1 MSWSEFYIIVSG
13 LITLVLLIVA
23 FPWLRNKSHAKQDS
37 LSNTQIVKQRLA
49 ELDRE
54 VQEGLISEHDKR
66 QAVDELK
73 LALVDESAFQSHKTG
88 NAKLPLAIGAVLAIA
103 CGVIVY
109 AQVNQ
114 MGRVTQASQAIE
126 ALPELSQQLASGNAN
141 NLTQQDIASL
151 ALAIRQRL
159 REEPEDDTGWMYFGR
174 LMLSI
179 GQEVQAIEALPEL
192 SQQLASGNANNLTQ
206 QDIASLA
213 LAIRQRLR
221 EEPEDDTGWM
231 YFGRLMLSIGQEV
244 QAIEAI
250 DKAVSLAPSNSAN
263 RITLAQALMTTGDV
277 NNLERAQ
284 SILLG
289 LLNDNPANDNLAL
302 MMAVVSAQLG
312 DLENTQRFY
321 KQVEGKL
328 PADSDMAQ
336 RLVARI
342 KELKGNT
349 NEMAAL
355 QNTGIEP
362 ANVSTAQSDSSEAQ
376 TGFNITVRLSDDANT
391 KAPKEGFLIVFAQDA
406 NSDNK
411 MPAAVV
417 KLPIEDFPVSVTLT
431 TENAMMPQFTLA
443 TLSDVVVTARLSKD
457 GNVAV
462 AKGEW
467 QGSVSASVT
476 ANEISSLSVIIDKE
490 L

>member
-13 LITLVLLIVA
+13 LITLVLLIIA
-23 FPWLRNKSHAKQDS
+23 FPWLRSKNHAKQDS
-37 LSNTQIVKQRLA
+37 LSNTQIVKQRLV
-49 ELDRE
+49 ELERE

-73 LALVDESAFQSHKTG
+73 LALVDESAFESHKTG
-88 NAKLPLAIGAVLAIA
+88 NAKLPLAIGGVLALV
-103 CGVIVY
+103 CGIVVY

-114 MGRVTQASQAIE
+114 MGRVAKAQQAID

-141 NLTQQDIASL
+141 NLTQEDIASL

-159 REEPEDDTGWMYFGR
+159 REEP
-174 LMLSI
+174 
-179 GQEVQAIEALPEL
+179 Q
-192 SQQLASGNANNLTQ
+192 
-206 QDIASLA
+206 
-213 LAIRQRLR
+213 
-221 EEPEDDTGWM
+221 DDTGWM

-250 DKAVSLAPSNSAN
+250 DKAVSLSPSNSAN

-289 LLNDNPANDNLAL
+289 LLQDTPQNDNLAL

-312 DLENTQRFY
+312 DLDNTRRFY
-321 KQVEGKL
+321 QQVEGKL
-328 PADSDMAQ
+328 PSDSDMAQ
-336 RLVARI
+336 RLSARI
-342 KELKGNT
+342 KELEGN
-349 NEMAAL
+349 
-355 QNTGIEP
+355 
-362 ANVSTAQSDSSEAQ
+362 SSEMVLLQ
-376 TGFNITVRLSDDANT
+376 TGGTVQKQPSVNDGGNAIETGFDVTVSLSKEADAN
-391 KAPKEGFLIVFAQDA
+391 APKAGFLIVFAQDA

-417 KLPIEDFPVSVTLT
+417 KLPIEDFPISVSLT
-431 TENAMMPQFTLA
+431 TDNAMMPQFTLA
-443 TLSDVVVTARLSKD
+443 TLSEVVITARLSID

-462 AKGEW
+462 SEGEW
-467 QGSVSASVT
+467 QGSTEATVV
-476 ANEISSLSVIIDKE
+476 ANELSSLSVIINKE

>member
-1 MSWSEFYIIVSG
+1 M
-13 LITLVLLIVA
+13 
-23 FPWLRNKSHAKQDS
+23 
-37 LSNTQIVKQRLA
+37 
-49 ELDRE
+49 
-54 VQEGLISEHDKR
+54 QEGLISEHDKR

-179 GQEVQAIEALPEL
+179 GQEVQAIEA
-192 SQQLASGNANNLTQ
+192 
-206 QDIASLA
+206 
-213 LAIRQRLR
+213 
-221 EEPEDDTGWM
+221 
-231 YFGRLMLSIGQEV
+231 
-244 QAIEAI
+244 I

-289 LLNDNPANDNLAL
+289 LLNDNPENDNLAL

-342 KELKGNT
+342 KELQGNT
-349 NEMAAL
+349 SEMAAL
-355 QNTGIEP
+355 QNTAAEITDT
-362 ANVSTAQSDSSEAQ
+362 STAQNASSEAKNATSEAQSDSSEAQ
-376 TGFNITVRLSDDANT
+376 TGFNITVNLSDDANT
-391 KAPKEGFLIVFAQDA
+391 KAPKDGFLIVFAQDA

-462 AKGEW
+462 SKGEW

>member
-23 FPWLRNKSHAKQDS
+23 FPWLRNKNHAKQDS

-179 GQEVQAIEALPEL
+179 GQEVQAIEA
-192 SQQLASGNANNLTQ
+192 
-206 QDIASLA
+206 
-213 LAIRQRLR
+213 
-221 EEPEDDTGWM
+221 
-231 YFGRLMLSIGQEV
+231 
-244 QAIEAI
+244 I

-289 LLNDNPANDNLAL
+289 LLNDNPENDNLAL

-321 KQVEGKL
+321 QQVEGKL

-355 QNTGIEP
+355 QNTAAEITDT
-362 ANVSTAQSDSSEAQ
+362 STAQNASSEAKNTNGEAQ
-376 TGFNITVRLSDDANT
+376 TGFNITVNLSDEAST
-391 KAPKEGFLIVFAQDA
+391 KAPKDGFLIVFAQDA

-467 QGSVSASVT
+467 QGSVSASVA

>member
-23 FPWLRNKSHAKQDS
+23 FPWLRNKNHAKQDS

-114 MGRVTQASQAIE
+114 MGRVTQVS
-126 ALPELSQQLASGNAN
+126 
-141 NLTQQDIASL
+141 
-151 ALAIRQRL
+151 
-159 REEPEDDTGWMYFGR
+159 
-174 LMLSI
+174 
-179 GQEVQAIEALPEL
+179 QAIEALPEL

-342 KELKGNT
+342 KELQGNT
-349 NEMAAL
+349 SEMAAL
-355 QNTGIEP
+355 QNTGAEITDTPTAQNASSE
-362 ANVSTAQSDSSEAQ
+362 AKNASSEAQSDSSEAQ
-376 TGFNITVRLSDDANT
+376 TGFNITVNLSDDANT

>member
-23 FPWLRNKSHAKQDS
+23 FPWLRNKNHAKQDS

-114 MGRVTQASQAIE
+114 MGRVTQAS
-126 ALPELSQQLASGNAN
+126 
-141 NLTQQDIASL
+141 
-151 ALAIRQRL
+151 
-159 REEPEDDTGWMYFGR
+159 
-174 LMLSI
+174 
-179 GQEVQAIEALPEL
+179 QAIEALPEL

-342 KELKGNT
+342 KELQGNT
-349 NEMAAL
+349 SEMAAL
-355 QNTGIEP
+355 QNTAAEITDT
-362 ANVSTAQSDSSEAQ
+362 STAQNASSEAKNASSEAQSDSSEAQ
-376 TGFNITVRLSDDANT
+376 TGFNITVNLSDDAST
-391 KAPKEGFLIVFAQDA
+391 EAPKDGFLIVFAQDA

-462 AKGEW
+462 SKGEW

>member
-23 FPWLRNKSHAKQDS
+23 FPWLRNKNHAKQDS

-114 MGRVTQASQAIE
+114 MGRVTQAS
-126 ALPELSQQLASGNAN
+126 
-141 NLTQQDIASL
+141 
-151 ALAIRQRL
+151 
-159 REEPEDDTGWMYFGR
+159 
-174 LMLSI
+174 
-179 GQEVQAIEALPEL
+179 QAIEALPEL

-342 KELKGNT
+342 KELQGNT
-349 NEMAAL
+349 SEMAAL
-355 QNTGIEP
+355 QNTGAEITDTPTAQNASSE
-362 ANVSTAQSDSSEAQ
+362 AKNTSSEAQSDSSEAQ
-376 TGFNITVRLSDDANT
+376 TGFNITVNLSDDANT

>member
-23 FPWLRNKSHAKQDS
+23 FPWLRNKNHAKQDS

-103 CGVIVY
+103 CGVVVY

-114 MGRVTQASQAIE
+114 MGRVTQAS
-126 ALPELSQQLASGNAN
+126 
-141 NLTQQDIASL
+141 
-151 ALAIRQRL
+151 
-159 REEPEDDTGWMYFGR
+159 
-174 LMLSI
+174 
-179 GQEVQAIEALPEL
+179 QAIEALPEL

-342 KELKGNT
+342 KELQGNT
-349 NEMAAL
+349 SEMVAL
-355 QNTGIEP
+355 QNTAAEI
-362 ANVSTAQSDSSEAQ
+362 TDTTIAQNASSEAQNDSSKAQ
-376 TGFNITVRLSDDANT
+376 TGFNITVNLSDDASIE
-391 KAPKEGFLIVFAQDA
+391 APKDGFLIVFAQDA

-462 AKGEW
+462 SKGEW

>member
-23 FPWLRNKSHAKQDS
+23 FPWLRNKNHAKQDS

-179 GQEVQAIEALPEL
+179 GQEVQAIEA
-192 SQQLASGNANNLTQ
+192 
-206 QDIASLA
+206 
-213 LAIRQRLR
+213 
-221 EEPEDDTGWM
+221 
-231 YFGRLMLSIGQEV
+231 
-244 QAIEAI
+244 I
-250 DKAVSLAPSNSAN
+250 DKAVSLAPSNTAN

-321 KQVEGKL
+321 QQVEGKL

-462 AKGEW
+462 SKGEW

>member
-23 FPWLRNKSHAKQDS
+23 FPWLRNKNHAKQDS

-179 GQEVQAIEALPEL
+179 GQEVQAIEA
-192 SQQLASGNANNLTQ
+192 
-206 QDIASLA
+206 
-213 LAIRQRLR
+213 
-221 EEPEDDTGWM
+221 
-231 YFGRLMLSIGQEV
+231 
-244 QAIEAI
+244 I

-328 PADSDMAQ
+328 PVDSDMAQ

-342 KELKGNT
+342 KELQGNT
-349 NEMAAL
+349 SEMAAL
-355 QNTGIEP
+355 QNTAAEITDT
-362 ANVSTAQSDSSEAQ
+362 STAQNASSEAKNASSEAQSDSSEAQ
-376 TGFNITVRLSDDANT
+376 TGFNITVNLSDDAYI
-391 KAPKEGFLIVFAQDA
+391 KAPKDGFLIVFAQDA

-462 AKGEW
+462 SKGEW

>member
-23 FPWLRNKSHAKQDS
+23 FPWLRNKNHAKQDS

-114 MGRVTQASQAIE
+114 MGRVAQAA
-126 ALPELSQQLASGNAN
+126 
-141 NLTQQDIASL
+141 
-151 ALAIRQRL
+151 
-159 REEPEDDTGWMYFGR
+159 
-174 LMLSI
+174 
-179 GQEVQAIEALPEL
+179 QAIEALPEL

-342 KELKGNT
+342 KELQGNT
-349 NEMAAL
+349 SAMAAL
-355 QNTGIEP
+355 QNTAAEITDT
-362 ANVSTAQSDSSEAQ
+362 STAQNASSEAKNASSEAQSDSSEAQ
-376 TGFNITVRLSDDANT
+376 TGFNITVNLSDDANT

>member
-23 FPWLRNKSHAKQDS
+23 FPWLRNKNHAKQDS
-37 LSNTQIVKQRLA
+37 LSNTQIVKQRLD

-73 LALVDESAFQSHKTG
+73 LALVDESAFQSQKTG

-114 MGRVTQASQAIE
+114 MGRVAQAS
-126 ALPELSQQLASGNAN
+126 
-141 NLTQQDIASL
+141 
-151 ALAIRQRL
+151 
-159 REEPEDDTGWMYFGR
+159 
-174 LMLSI
+174 
-179 GQEVQAIEALPEL
+179 QAIEALPEL

-289 LLNDNPANDNLAL
+289 LLNDNPENDNLAL

-312 DLENTQRFY
+312 DLENTERFY
-321 KQVEGKL
+321 QQVEGKL

-355 QNTGIEP
+355 QNTGIEH

-376 TGFNITVRLSDDANT
+376 TGFNITVNLSDGANI

-462 AKGEW
+462 TKGEW

>member
-23 FPWLRNKSHAKQDS
+23 FPWLRNKNHAKQDS

-114 MGRVTQASQAIE
+114 MGRVTQAS
-126 ALPELSQQLASGNAN
+126 
-141 NLTQQDIASL
+141 
-151 ALAIRQRL
+151 
-159 REEPEDDTGWMYFGR
+159 
-174 LMLSI
+174 
-179 GQEVQAIEALPEL
+179 QAIEALPEL

-342 KELKGNT
+342 KELQGNT
-349 NEMAAL
+349 SEMAAL
-355 QNTGIEP
+355 QNTGAEITDTPTAQNASSE
-362 ANVSTAQSDSSEAQ
+362 AKNASSEAQSDSSEAQ
-376 TGFNITVRLSDDANT
+376 TGFNITVNLSDDASIE
-391 KAPKEGFLIVFAQDA
+391 APKDGFLIVFAQDA

-462 AKGEW
+462 SKGEW

>member
-179 GQEVQAIEALPEL
+179 GQEVQAIEA
-192 SQQLASGNANNLTQ
+192 
-206 QDIASLA
+206 
-213 LAIRQRLR
+213 
-221 EEPEDDTGWM
+221 
-231 YFGRLMLSIGQEV
+231 
-244 QAIEAI
+244 I

-328 PADSDMAQ
+328 PVDSDMAQ

-342 KELKGNT
+342 KELQGNT
-349 NEMAAL
+349 SEMAAL
-355 QNTGIEP
+355 QNTAAEITDT
-362 ANVSTAQSDSSEAQ
+362 SIAQDASSEAKNTNSEAQ
-376 TGFNITVRLSDDANT
+376 TGFNITVNLSDDASIE
-391 KAPKEGFLIVFAQDA
+391 APKDGFLIVFAQDA

-417 KLPIEDFPVSVTLT
+417 KLPIEEFPVSVTLT

-462 AKGEW
+462 SKGEW

>member
-13 LITLVLLIVA
+13 LITLVLLIVS
-23 FPWLRNKSHAKQDS
+23 FPWLRNKNHAKQDS

-114 MGRVTQASQAIE
+114 MGRVTQAS
-126 ALPELSQQLASGNAN
+126 
-141 NLTQQDIASL
+141 
-151 ALAIRQRL
+151 
-159 REEPEDDTGWMYFGR
+159 
-174 LMLSI
+174 
-179 GQEVQAIEALPEL
+179 QAIEALPEL

-342 KELKGNT
+342 KELQGNT
-349 NEMAAL
+349 SEMAAL
-355 QNTGIEP
+355 QNTAAEITDTPTAQNASSE
-362 ANVSTAQSDSSEAQ
+362 AKNASSEAQSDSSEAQ
-376 TGFNITVRLSDDANT
+376 TGFNITVNLSDDAST
-391 KAPKEGFLIVFAQDA
+391 EAPKDGFLIVFAQDA

-417 KLPIEDFPVSVTLT
+417 KLPIDDFPVSVTLT

-443 TLSDVVVTARLSKD
+443 TLSDVMVTARLSKD

-462 AKGEW
+462 SKGEW

>member
-114 MGRVTQASQAIE
+114 MGRVAQAA
-126 ALPELSQQLASGNAN
+126 
-141 NLTQQDIASL
+141 
-151 ALAIRQRL
+151 
-159 REEPEDDTGWMYFGR
+159 
-174 LMLSI
+174 
-179 GQEVQAIEALPEL
+179 QAIEALPEL

>member
-114 MGRVTQASQAIE
+114 MGRVAQAA
-126 ALPELSQQLASGNAN
+126 
-141 NLTQQDIASL
+141 
-151 ALAIRQRL
+151 
-159 REEPEDDTGWMYFGR
+159 
-174 LMLSI
+174 
-179 GQEVQAIEALPEL
+179 QAIEALPEL

-328 PADSDMAQ
+328 PAESDMEQ

-342 KELKGNT
+342 KELQGNT
-349 NEMAAL
+349 SEMVAL
-355 QNTGIEP
+355 QNTGAEITDTP
-362 ANVSTAQSDSSEAQ
+362 TAQNANSEAKNTNSEAQ
-376 TGFNITVRLSDDANT
+376 TGFNITVNLSDDAST
-391 KAPKEGFLIVFAQDA
+391 KAPKDGFLIVFAQDA

-417 KLPIEDFPVSVTLT
+417 KLPIEHFPVSVTLT

>member
-1 MSWSEFYIIVSG
+1 
-13 LITLVLLIVA
+13 
-23 FPWLRNKSHAKQDS
+23 
-37 LSNTQIVKQRLA
+37 
-49 ELDRE
+49 
-54 VQEGLISEHDKR
+54 
-66 QAVDELK
+66 
-73 LALVDESAFQSHKTG
+73 
-88 NAKLPLAIGAVLAIA
+88 
-103 CGVIVY
+103 
-109 AQVNQ
+109 
-114 MGRVTQASQAIE
+114 
-126 ALPELSQQLASGNAN
+126 
-141 NLTQQDIASL
+141 
-151 ALAIRQRL
+151 
-159 REEPEDDTGWMYFGR
+159 
-174 LMLSI
+174 
-179 GQEVQAIEALPEL
+179 
-192 SQQLASGNANNLTQ
+192 
-206 QDIASLA
+206 
-213 LAIRQRLR
+213 
-221 EEPEDDTGWM
+221 M

-289 LLNDNPANDNLAL
+289 LLNDNPENDNLAL

-321 KQVEGKL
+321 QQVEGKL

-467 QGSVSASVT
+467 QGSVSASVA

>member
-13 LITLVLLIVA
+13 LITLVLLIIA
-23 FPWLRNKSHAKQDS
+23 FPWLRSKNHAKQDS
-37 LSNTQIVKQRLA
+37 LSNTQIVKQRLV
-49 ELDRE
+49 ELERE

-73 LALVDESAFQSHKTG
+73 LALVDESAFESLKTG
-88 NAKLPLAIGAVLAIA
+88 NAKLPLAIGGVLALV
-103 CGVIVY
+103 CGIVVY

-114 MGRVTQASQAIE
+114 VGRVAKAQQAID

-141 NLTQQDIASL
+141 NLTQEDIASL

-159 REEPEDDTGWMYFGR
+159 REEP
-174 LMLSI
+174 
-179 GQEVQAIEALPEL
+179 Q
-192 SQQLASGNANNLTQ
+192 
-206 QDIASLA
+206 
-213 LAIRQRLR
+213 
-221 EEPEDDTGWM
+221 DDTGWM

-250 DKAVSLAPSNSAN
+250 DKAVSLSPSNSAN

-289 LLNDNPANDNLAL
+289 LLQDTPQNDNLAL

-312 DLENTQRFY
+312 DLDNTRRFY
-321 KQVEGKL
+321 QQVEGKL
-328 PADSDMAQ
+328 PSDSDMAQ
-336 RLVARI
+336 RLSARI
-342 KELKGNT
+342 KELEDN
-349 NEMAAL
+349 
-355 QNTGIEP
+355 
-362 ANVSTAQSDSSEAQ
+362 SSEMVLLQTAGTVQ
-376 TGFNITVRLSDDANT
+376 KQPSVNNDGNAIETGFDVTVSLSKEADAN
-391 KAPKEGFLIVFAQDA
+391 APKAGFLIVFAQDA

-417 KLPIEDFPVSVTLT
+417 KLPIEDFPISVSLT
-431 TENAMMPQFTLA
+431 TDNAMMPQFTLA
-443 TLSDVVVTARLSKD
+443 TLSEVVITARLSKD

-462 AKGEW
+462 SEGEW
-467 QGSVSASVT
+467 QGSTEATVV
-476 ANEISSLSVIIDKE
+476 ANELSSLSVIINKE

>member
-114 MGRVTQASQAIE
+114 MGRVAQAA
-126 ALPELSQQLASGNAN
+126 
-141 NLTQQDIASL
+141 
-151 ALAIRQRL
+151 
-159 REEPEDDTGWMYFGR
+159 
-174 LMLSI
+174 
-179 GQEVQAIEALPEL
+179 QAIEALPEL

-328 PADSDMAQ
+328 PVDSDMAQ

-342 KELKGNT
+342 KELQGNT
-349 NEMAAL
+349 SEMAAL
-355 QNTGIEP
+355 QNTAAEITDT
-362 ANVSTAQSDSSEAQ
+362 STAQNASSEAKNASSEAQSDSSEAQ
-376 TGFNITVRLSDDANT
+376 TGFNITVNLSDDASIE
-391 KAPKEGFLIVFAQDA
+391 APKDGFLIVFAQDA

-462 AKGEW
+462 SKGEW

>member
-13 LITLVLLIVA
+13 LITLVLLIIA
-23 FPWLRNKSHAKQDS
+23 FPWLRSKNHAKQDS
-37 LSNTQIVKQRLA
+37 LSNTQIVKQRLV
-49 ELDRE
+49 ELERE

-73 LALVDESAFQSHKTG
+73 LALVDESAFESHKTG
-88 NAKLPLAIGAVLAIA
+88 NAKLPLAIGGVLALV
-103 CGVIVY
+103 CGIVVY

-114 MGRVTQASQAIE
+114 VGRVAKAQQAID

-141 NLTQQDIASL
+141 NLTQEDIANL

-159 REEPEDDTGWMYFGR
+159 REEP
-174 LMLSI
+174 
-179 GQEVQAIEALPEL
+179 Q
-192 SQQLASGNANNLTQ
+192 
-206 QDIASLA
+206 
-213 LAIRQRLR
+213 
-221 EEPEDDTGWM
+221 DDTGWM

-250 DKAVSLAPSNSAN
+250 DKAVSLSPSNSAN

-289 LLNDNPANDNLAL
+289 LLQDTPQNDNLAL

-312 DLENTQRFY
+312 DLDNTRRFY
-321 KQVEGKL
+321 QQVEGKL
-328 PADSDMAQ
+328 PSDSDMAQ
-336 RLVARI
+336 RLSARI
-342 KELKGNT
+342 KELEGN
-349 NEMAAL
+349 
-355 QNTGIEP
+355 
-362 ANVSTAQSDSSEAQ
+362 SSEMVLLQ
-376 TGFNITVRLSDDANT
+376 TGGTVQKQPIVNNDGNAIETGFDVTVSLSKEADAN
-391 KAPKEGFLIVFAQDA
+391 APKAGFLIVFAQDA

-417 KLPIEDFPVSVTLT
+417 KLPIEDFPISVSLT
-431 TENAMMPQFTLA
+431 TDNAMMPQFTLA
-443 TLSDVVVTARLSKD
+443 TLSEVVITARLSID
-457 GNVAV
+457 SNVAV
-462 AKGEW
+462 SEGEW
-467 QGSVSASVT
+467 QGSTEATVV
-476 ANEISSLSVIIDKE
+476 ANELSSLSVIINKE

>member
-23 FPWLRNKSHAKQDS
+23 FPWLRNKNHAKQDS

-179 GQEVQAIEALPEL
+179 GQEVQAIEA
-192 SQQLASGNANNLTQ
+192 
-206 QDIASLA
+206 
-213 LAIRQRLR
+213 
-221 EEPEDDTGWM
+221 
-231 YFGRLMLSIGQEV
+231 
-244 QAIEAI
+244 I
-250 DKAVSLAPSNSAN
+250 DKAVSLAPSNTAN

-289 LLNDNPANDNLAL
+289 LLNDNPENDNLAL

-462 AKGEW
+462 SKGEW

>member
-73 LALVDESAFQSHKTG
+73 LALVDESAFQSHRTG

-114 MGRVTQASQAIE
+114 MGRVAQAS
-126 ALPELSQQLASGNAN
+126 
-141 NLTQQDIASL
+141 
-151 ALAIRQRL
+151 
-159 REEPEDDTGWMYFGR
+159 
-174 LMLSI
+174 
-179 GQEVQAIEALPEL
+179 QAIEALPEL

-342 KELKGNT
+342 KELQGNT
-349 NEMAAL
+349 SAMAAL
-355 QNTGIEP
+355 QNTAAEITDT
-362 ANVSTAQSDSSEAQ
+362 STAQNASSEAKNASSEAQSDSSEAQ
-376 TGFNITVRLSDDANT
+376 TGFNITVNLSDDANT

>member
-23 FPWLRNKSHAKQDS
+23 FPWLRNKNHAKQDS

-73 LALVDESAFQSHKTG
+73 LALVDESAFKSHKTG

-103 CGVIVY
+103 SGVIVY

-126 ALPELSQQLASGNAN
+126 S
-141 NLTQQDIASL
+141 
-151 ALAIRQRL
+151 
-159 REEPEDDTGWMYFGR
+159 
-174 LMLSI
+174 
-179 GQEVQAIEALPEL
+179 LPEL

-342 KELKGNT
+342 KELQGNT
-349 NEMAAL
+349 SEMAAL
-355 QNTGIEP
+355 QNTAAEITDT
-362 ANVSTAQSDSSEAQ
+362 STAQNASSEAQSDSSEAQ
-376 TGFNITVRLSDDANT
+376 TGFSITVNLSDDAYT

>member
-13 LITLVLLIVA
+13 LITLVLLIIA
-23 FPWLRNKSHAKQDS
+23 FPWLRSKNHAKQDS
-37 LSNTQIVKQRLA
+37 LSNTQIVKQRLV
-49 ELDRE
+49 ELERE

-73 LALVDESAFQSHKTG
+73 LALVDESAFESHKTG
-88 NAKLPLAIGAVLAIA
+88 NAKLPLAIGGVLALV
-103 CGVIVY
+103 CGIVVY

-114 MGRVTQASQAIE
+114 VGRVAKAQQAID

-141 NLTQQDIASL
+141 NLTQEDIASL

-159 REEPEDDTGWMYFGR
+159 REEP
-174 LMLSI
+174 
-179 GQEVQAIEALPEL
+179 Q
-192 SQQLASGNANNLTQ
+192 
-206 QDIASLA
+206 
-213 LAIRQRLR
+213 
-221 EEPEDDTGWM
+221 DDTGWM

-250 DKAVSLAPSNSAN
+250 DKAVSLSPSNSAN

-289 LLNDNPANDNLAL
+289 LLQDTPQNDNLAL

-312 DLENTQRFY
+312 DLDNTRRFY
-321 KQVEGKL
+321 QQVEGKL
-328 PADSDMAQ
+328 PSDSDMAQ
-336 RLVARI
+336 RLSARI
-342 KELKGNT
+342 KELEGN
-349 NEMAAL
+349 
-355 QNTGIEP
+355 
-362 ANVSTAQSDSSEAQ
+362 SSEMVLLQTAGTVQ
-376 TGFNITVRLSDDANT
+376 KQSSVNNDGNAIETGFDVTVSLSKEADEN
-391 KAPKEGFLIVFAQDA
+391 APKAGFLIVFAQDA

-417 KLPIEDFPVSVTLT
+417 KLPIEDFPISVSLT
-431 TENAMMPQFTLA
+431 TDNAMMPQFTLA
-443 TLSDVVVTARLSKD
+443 TLSEVVITARLSKD

-462 AKGEW
+462 SEGEW
-467 QGSVSASVT
+467 QGSTEAMVV
-476 ANEISSLSVIIDKE
+476 ANELSSLSVIINKE

>member
-13 LITLVLLIVA
+13 LITLVLLIIA
-23 FPWLRNKSHAKQDS
+23 FPWLRSKNHAKQDS
-37 LSNTQIVKQRLA
+37 LSNTQIVKQRLV
-49 ELDRE
+49 ELERE

-73 LALVDESAFQSHKTG
+73 LALVDESAFESHKTG
-88 NAKLPLAIGAVLAIA
+88 NAKLPLVIGGVLALV
-103 CGVIVY
+103 CGIVVY

-114 MGRVTQASQAIE
+114 MGRVAKAQQAID

-141 NLTQQDIASL
+141 NLTQEDIASL

-159 REEPEDDTGWMYFGR
+159 REEP
-174 LMLSI
+174 
-179 GQEVQAIEALPEL
+179 Q
-192 SQQLASGNANNLTQ
+192 
-206 QDIASLA
+206 
-213 LAIRQRLR
+213 
-221 EEPEDDTGWM
+221 DDTGWM

-250 DKAVSLAPSNSAN
+250 DKAVSLSPSNSAN

-289 LLNDNPANDNLAL
+289 LLQDTPQNDNLAL

-312 DLENTQRFY
+312 DLDNTRRFY
-321 KQVEGKL
+321 QQVEGKL
-328 PADSDMAQ
+328 PSDSDMAQ
-336 RLVARI
+336 RLSARI
-342 KELKGNT
+342 KELEGN
-349 NEMAAL
+349 
-355 QNTGIEP
+355 
-362 ANVSTAQSDSSEAQ
+362 SSEMVLLQTAGTVQ
-376 TGFNITVRLSDDANT
+376 KQPIVNNDGNAIETGFDVTVSLSKEADAN
-391 KAPKEGFLIVFAQDA
+391 APKAGFLIVFAQDA

-417 KLPIEDFPVSVTLT
+417 KLPIEDFPISVSLT
-431 TENAMMPQFTLA
+431 TDNAMMPQFTLA
-443 TLSDVVVTARLSKD
+443 TLSEVVITARLSKD

-462 AKGEW
+462 SEGEW
-467 QGSVSASVT
+467 QGSTEATVV
-476 ANEISSLSVIIDKE
+476 ANELSSLSVIINKE

>member
-23 FPWLRNKSHAKQDS
+23 FPWLRNKNHAKQDS

-179 GQEVQAIEALPEL
+179 GQEVQAIEA
-192 SQQLASGNANNLTQ
+192 
-206 QDIASLA
+206 
-213 LAIRQRLR
+213 
-221 EEPEDDTGWM
+221 
-231 YFGRLMLSIGQEV
+231 
-244 QAIEAI
+244 I

-328 PADSDMAQ
+328 PVDSDMAQ

-342 KELKGNT
+342 KELQGNT
-349 NEMAAL
+349 SEMAAL
-355 QNTGIEP
+355 QNTAAEITDT
-362 ANVSTAQSDSSEAQ
+362 SIAQDASSEAKNTNSEAQ
-376 TGFNITVRLSDDANT
+376 TGFNITVNLSDDASIE
-391 KAPKEGFLIVFAQDA
+391 APKDGFLIVFAQDA

-417 KLPIEDFPVSVTLT
+417 KLPIEDFPVSVALT
-431 TENAMMPQFTLA
+431 TENAMMQQFTLA
-443 TLSDVVVTARLSKD
+443 TLTDVVITARLSKD

-462 AKGEW
+462 SQGEW
-467 QGSVSASVT
+467 QGNVSASVT

>member
-23 FPWLRNKSHAKQDS
+23 FPWLRNKNHAKQDS
-37 LSNTQIVKQRLA
+37 LSNTQILKQRLA

-114 MGRVTQASQAIE
+114 MGRVTQAS
-126 ALPELSQQLASGNAN
+126 
-141 NLTQQDIASL
+141 
-151 ALAIRQRL
+151 
-159 REEPEDDTGWMYFGR
+159 
-174 LMLSI
+174 
-179 GQEVQAIEALPEL
+179 QAIEALPEL

-342 KELKGNT
+342 KELQGNT
-349 NEMAAL
+349 SEMAAL
-355 QNTGIEP
+355 QNTAAEITDT
-362 ANVSTAQSDSSEAQ
+362 SIAQDASSEAKNTNSEAQ
-376 TGFNITVRLSDDANT
+376 TGFNITVNLSDDASIE
-391 KAPKEGFLIVFAQDA
+391 APKDGFLIVFAQDA

-462 AKGEW
+462 SKGEW

>member
-23 FPWLRNKSHAKQDS
+23 FPWLRNKNHAKQDS

-179 GQEVQAIEALPEL
+179 GQEVQAIEA
-192 SQQLASGNANNLTQ
+192 
-206 QDIASLA
+206 
-213 LAIRQRLR
+213 
-221 EEPEDDTGWM
+221 
-231 YFGRLMLSIGQEV
+231 
-244 QAIEAI
+244 I

-289 LLNDNPANDNLAL
+289 LLNDNPENDNLAL

-328 PADSDMAQ
+328 PVDSDMAQ

-342 KELKGNT
+342 TELKGNT
-349 NEMAAL
+349 SEMAAL
-355 QNTGIEP
+355 QNTAAEITDT
-362 ANVSTAQSDSSEAQ
+362 STAQNASSEAKNASSEAQSYSSEAQ
-376 TGFNITVRLSDDANT
+376 TGFNITVNLSDDASIE
-391 KAPKEGFLIVFAQDA
+391 APKDGFLIVFAQDA

>member
-23 FPWLRNKSHAKQDS
+23 FPWLRNKNHAKQDS

-73 LALVDESAFQSHKTG
+73 LALVDESAFHQNRTG
-88 NAKLPLAIGAVLAIA
+88 NAKLPLAIGGLLAVV
-103 CGVIVY
+103 CGAIVY
-109 AQVNQ
+109 SQVNQ
-114 MGRVTQASQAIE
+114 MERVAKAQQSIE

-174 LMLSI
+174 LMLS
-179 GQEVQAIEALPEL
+179 V
-192 SQQLASGNANNLTQ
+192 
-206 QDIASLA
+206 
-213 LAIRQRLR
+213 
-221 EEPEDDTGWM
+221 
-231 YFGRLMLSIGQEV
+231 GQEV

-289 LLNDNPANDNLAL
+289 LLNDNPENDNLAL

-312 DLENTQRFY
+312 DLENTRRFY
-321 KQVEGKL
+321 QQVEGKL

-342 KELKGNT
+342 KELEGNT
-349 NEMAAL
+349 NEMVAL
-355 QNTGIEP
+355 QSSDAEPTGET
-362 ANVSTAQSDSSEAQ
+362 VVQGDSDETV
-376 TGFNITVRLSDDANT
+376 TGFTITVNLSDNA
-391 KAPKEGFLIVFAQDA
+391 KASAPKEGFLIVFAQDA
-406 NSDNK
+406 NSENR

-417 KLPIEDFPVSVTLT
+417 KLPIEDFPASVTLT

-443 TLSDVVVTARLSKD
+443 TLTDVVVTARLSEE

-462 AKGEW
+462 AQGEW
-467 QGSVSASVT
+467 QGSVNTSVT
-476 ANEISSLSVIIDKE
+476 ANQLSSLSIIIDKE

>member
-23 FPWLRNKSHAKQDS
+23 FPWLRNKNHAKQDS

-114 MGRVTQASQAIE
+114 MDRVTQAS
-126 ALPELSQQLASGNAN
+126 
-141 NLTQQDIASL
+141 
-151 ALAIRQRL
+151 
-159 REEPEDDTGWMYFGR
+159 
-174 LMLSI
+174 
-179 GQEVQAIEALPEL
+179 QAIEALPEL

-342 KELKGNT
+342 KELQGNT
-349 NEMAAL
+349 SAMAAL
-355 QNTGIEP
+355 QNTAAEITDT
-362 ANVSTAQSDSSEAQ
+362 STAQNASSEAKNASSEAQ
-376 TGFNITVRLSDDANT
+376 TGFNITVNLSDDAST
-391 KAPKEGFLIVFAQDA
+391 KAPKDGFLIVFAQDA
-406 NSDNK
+406 NSNNK

-417 KLPIEDFPVSVTLT
+417 KLPIDDFPVSVTLT

-443 TLSDVVVTARLSKD
+443 TLSDVMVTARLSKD

-462 AKGEW
+462 SKGEW

>member
-23 FPWLRNKSHAKQDS
+23 FPWLRNKNHAKQDS

-126 ALPELSQQLASGNAN
+126 ALPELSQQLAS
-141 NLTQQDIASL
+141 D
-151 ALAIRQRL
+151 
-159 REEPEDDTGWMYFGR
+159 
-174 LMLSI
+174 
-179 GQEVQAIEALPEL
+179 
-192 SQQLASGNANNLTQ
+192 NANNLTQ

-250 DKAVSLAPSNSAN
+250 DRAVSLAPSNSAN

-342 KELKGNT
+342 KELQGNT
-349 NEMAAL
+349 SAMAAL
-355 QNTGIEP
+355 QNTAAEITDT
-362 ANVSTAQSDSSEAQ
+362 STAQNASSEAKNASSEAQ
-376 TGFNITVRLSDDANT
+376 TGFNITVNLSDDAST
-391 KAPKEGFLIVFAQDA
+391 KAPKDGFLIVFAQDA

-417 KLPIEDFPVSVTLT
+417 KLPIDDFPVSVTLT

-462 AKGEW
+462 SKGEW

>member
-13 LITLVLLIVA
+13 LITLVLLIIA
-23 FPWLRNKSHAKQDS
+23 FPWLRSKNHAKQDS
-37 LSNTQIVKQRLA
+37 LSNTQIVKQRLV
-49 ELDRE
+49 ELERE

-73 LALVDESAFQSHKTG
+73 LALVDESAFESHKTG
-88 NAKLPLAIGAVLAIA
+88 NAKLPLAIGGVLALV
-103 CGVIVY
+103 CGIVVY

-114 MGRVTQASQAIE
+114 VGRVAKAQQAID

-141 NLTQQDIASL
+141 NLTQEDIASL

-159 REEPEDDTGWMYFGR
+159 REEP
-174 LMLSI
+174 
-179 GQEVQAIEALPEL
+179 Q
-192 SQQLASGNANNLTQ
+192 
-206 QDIASLA
+206 
-213 LAIRQRLR
+213 
-221 EEPEDDTGWM
+221 DDTGWM

-250 DKAVSLAPSNSAN
+250 DKAVSLSPSNSAN

-289 LLNDNPANDNLAL
+289 LLQDTPQNDNLAL

-312 DLENTQRFY
+312 DLDNTRRFY
-321 KQVEGKL
+321 QQVEGKL
-328 PADSDMAQ
+328 PSDSDMAQ
-336 RLVARI
+336 RLSARI
-342 KELKGNT
+342 KELEGN
-349 NEMAAL
+349 
-355 QNTGIEP
+355 
-362 ANVSTAQSDSSEAQ
+362 SSEMVLLQTGGTVQKQSSVNDGGNAIE
-376 TGFNITVRLSDDANT
+376 TGFNVTVSLSKQAYEN
-391 KAPKEGFLIVFAQDA
+391 APKAGFLIVFAQDA

-417 KLPIEDFPVSVTLT
+417 KLPIEDFPISVSLT
-431 TENAMMPQFTLA
+431 TDNAMMPQFTLA
-443 TLSDVVVTARLSKD
+443 TLSEVVITARLSID

-462 AKGEW
+462 SEGEW
-467 QGSVSASVT
+467 QGSTEATVV
-476 ANEISSLSVIIDKE
+476 ANELSSLSVIINKE